1 MHSLLSVVASERPL
15 ISFDGTLVINIALWL
30 LLFFVLR
37 PLLWGPMVKLLAA
50 RESGIHGSRTEATEM
65 IANAASARTEYENA
79 LKSARSSAASEREAI
94 RNAALR
100 KEAEILAQARATVTE
115 ALESQRAK
123 IRAQREQLSIELK
136 ATVPQLAK
144 EIASKVLG
152 REVVS

>member
-37 PLLWGPMVKLLAA
+37 PLLWEPMVKLLAA
-50 RESGIHGSRTEATEM
+50 RESGIQGSRTDATDM
-65 IANAASARTEYENA
+65 IANAASARSEYESA
-79 LKSARSSAASEREAI
+79 LKTARSDAAGEREGI

-115 ALESQRAK
+115 AVEAQRDK
-123 IRAQREQLSIELK
+123 IRAQREQLSTELK

-144 EIASKVLG
+144 EIASKALG
-152 REVVS
+152 REVAS